1 MNAIRRKKD
10 EAPVLSSEAIE
21 VHLQYLRS
29 GLDRLEKRFEGLDAR
44 FEKVDARFEKV
55 DARFDKVDAR
65 FGKVDARLDT
75 LTHDLAEVRG
85 YQKALFWV
93 LSLAGTGAAALS
105 IARTFG
111 WI

>member
-1 MNAIRRKKD
+1 MNAISRKKG

-29 GLDRLEKRFEGLDAR
+29 CLDRLEKRFERIDERFERIDVRFEKIDAR
-44 FEKVDARFEKV
+44 FEKT
-55 DARFDKVDAR
+55 
-65 FGKVDARLDT
+65 DARLDK
-75 LTHDLAEVRG
+75 LSDGVAEVRG

-93 LSLAGTGAAALS
+93 LSLAGTGAAALP

-111 WI
+111 WM

>member
-1 MNAIRRKKD
+1 MNAISRKKD
-10 EAPVLSSEAIE
+10 EATVLSSEAIE

-29 GLDRLEKRFEGLDAR
+29 GLDRLENRFEKTDAR
-44 FEKVDARFEKV
+44 FEKA
-55 DARFDKVDAR
+55 
-65 FGKVDARLDT
+65 DARLDT

-111 WI
+111 WV

>member
-10 EAPVLSSEAIE
+10 QATVSSSEAIE

-29 GLDRLEKRFEGLDAR
+29 GLDRLENR
-44 FEKVDARFEKV
+44 FEKT
-55 DARFDKVDAR
+55 DAR

-111 WI
+111 WM